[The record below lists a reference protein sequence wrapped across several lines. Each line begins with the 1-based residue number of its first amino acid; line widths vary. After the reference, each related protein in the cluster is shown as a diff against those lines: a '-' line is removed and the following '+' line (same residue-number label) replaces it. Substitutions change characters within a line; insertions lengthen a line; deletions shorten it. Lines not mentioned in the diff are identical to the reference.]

1 MRFQKSLS
9 LMLCALVALIGSSLE
24 AQALAVRVKG
34 NPFVGLSAIQQS
46 TSAAVY
52 YGVKNES
59 PTAGE
64 LVVGPQVIQVD
75 VRPDGSW
82 THTPVFTGELK
93 TTFVSLGIQG
103 GAIFA
108 TTLEGEVIIASMAT
122 GDYIT
127 YGGLVPGVR
136 YGLLFDDPSMTEIGV
151 YDTTDPYRLVHYLN
165 RASARYMR
173 TESPEAVA
181 ASCSTIMA
189 LGLRR
194 VWDVDF
200 RSSSGSTR
208 NYLVVDSGNSA
219 LAPRLLQVSYDFTSM
234 ASSVT
239 VIATGTV
246 GENWFGG
253 QYLNPNFFVTT
264 KAGQLKRINV
274 STGVITTVS
283 ATATQP
289 LFYSDLAAR
298 NESGVPQVYC
308 VDYYGRLRKVNGNTG
323 ATTLLAQLPGA
334 CHSITIDGSLLV
346 ITGQESA
353 YGFKASIWRVNFSGS
368 SVTLFAQGPAFSG
381 AFYGIADVSGSNNY
395 HVIQNNTGSVIQV
408 NSFAGPWSFVCSAS
422 GGQNQEIIRDGSRMI
437 LGDFSQGS
445 IQFY

>member
-1 MRFQKSLS
+1 MRFQKSVS
-9 LMLCALVALIGSSLE
+9 LLLCALVALVGLSFE

-34 NPFVGLSAIQQS
+34 NPFQGLSAIQQPE
-46 TSAAVY
+46 TSNVF
-52 YGVKNES
+52 YGVKNQPES
-59 PTAGE
+59 LWQLAGPE
-64 LVVGPQVIQVD
+64 IVRVD
-75 VRPDGSW
+75 VQANGLWSQ
-82 THTPVFTGELK
+82 TTVFTGEPK

-103 GAIFA
+103 GAIFV
-108 TTLEGEVIIASMAT
+108 TTLEGEIVIASMAT
-122 GDYIT
+122 GDAVSYD
-127 YGGLVPGVR
+127 GLVPGVR
-136 YGLLFDDPSMTEIGV
+136 YGLIFDDPSMTEIGV
-151 YDTTDPYRLVHYLN
+151 YDTNDPLRLVHYLN
-165 RASARYMR
+165 RSSARYMR
-173 TESPEAVA
+173 TEAPEAVA
-181 ASCSTIMA
+181 AGCSTIMA

-208 NYLVVDSGNSA
+208 RYLVVDSGNLL

-239 VIATGTV
+239 VIATGSV

-253 QYLNPNFFVTT
+253 AYSNPNFFITT
-264 KAGQLKRINV
+264 KAGQVKKINV
-274 STGVITTVS
+274 NTGVITLVS
-283 ATATQP
+283 TTATQP
-289 LFYSDLAAR
+289 LFYSDLVVR
-298 NESGVPQVYC
+298 TETGVPQVYC

-334 CHSITIDGSLLV
+334 CHSITLDGSLLV

-368 SVTLFAQGPAFSG
+368 TVTLFAQGPAFSG
-381 AFYGIADVSGSNNY
+381 AFYGITEASGANNY

-408 NSFAGPWSFVCSAS
+408 NSFAGPWPFVCSAS
-422 GGQNQEIIRDGSRMI
+422 GGQNQEITRDGSRMI